1 MCCIYP
7 CWSATRTDI
16 FKGILPAEHYL
27 KVVKGK
33 WNPMSLLQ
41 KFSSL
46 KRNIASYNAE
56 TPIEKSDREGFSL
69 PVSIRRQ
76 MAMKYLHIMAR
87 NDSGRFDALEKAGF
101 NVERY
106 GDIAYVLFERLGG
119 HYMDV
124 GASAKISQGL
134 VSHKNTT

>member
-1 MCCIYP
+1 MCLP
-7 CWSATRTDI
+7 QEFSA
-16 FKGILPAEHYL
+16 L
-27 KVVKGK
+27 KLNV
-33 WNPMSLLQ
+33 
-41 KFSSL
+41 
-46 KRNIASYNAE
+46 ASYNAE

-76 MAMKYLHIMAR
+76 MAMNYLHTMAR
-87 NDSGRFDALEKAGF
+87 NDSERFDALEKAGF

-134 VSHKNTT
+134 VGHEFPA